1 MEVIH
6 LGWKC
11 PQKNLTQAHKWPG
24 RTVRA
29 CAPSLQR
36 EATPDKRRFLNFVSF
51 AELAFTVS
59 QGMACNPT
67 TASERHDGSHIFW
80 PPSFSSL
87 R

>member
-11 PQKNLTQAHKWPG
+11 PQKNLAEVHKWLG
-24 RTVRA
+24 TVRA
-29 CAPSLQR
+29 CVASLQKG
-36 EATPDKRRFLNFVSF
+36 ATPDKRRFLNFVSF
-51 AELAFTVS
+51 AEPAFTVS
-59 QGMACNPT
+59 QRMACNPI

-80 PPSFSSL
+80 LPSFSSL